1 MATSISNTRNVLI
14 FAESALFL
22 QLQMR
27 VATRGKSDGI
37 KPIHISKVLNG
48 NFILLK
54 TVFQNMYASTNDV
67 MSNMADF
74 QSFWHKNANILRMAH
89 PIMIYYIVI
98 FILKSWSFEWWHSFM
113 QSGRWKNVF
122 CKGPPFEP
130 SEKMRHYIKRENFQN
145 LVVESFYF
153 FLFWNHTIL

>member
-74 QSFWHKNANILRMAH
+74 QSF
-89 PIMIYYIVI
+89 
-98 FILKSWSFEWWHSFM
+98 
-113 QSGRWKNVF
+113 
-122 CKGPPFEP
+122 
-130 SEKMRHYIKRENFQN
+130 
-145 LVVESFYF
+145 
-153 FLFWNHTIL
+153 